1 MRDIVDRVKEEAL
14 KKRWTLTDEEVDK
27 IVDEVCR

>member
-1 MRDIVDRVKEEAL
+1 LRDIVDRVKEKAL

-27 IVDEVCR
+27 IVDEICK